1 MPNPLNLRHLRILDT
16 ERGAPLVHLSQIRAV
31 SFSPDD
37 RFIAAG
43 VGKKVQV
50 WLTPGRRH
58 QIAPLSLLRDYGG
71 LQDDV
76 TCLAWAPD
84 SRHLVAGAYT

>member
-1 MPNPLNLRHLRILDT
+1 K
-16 ERGAPLVHLSQIRAV
+16 IRAI

-37 RFIAAG
+37 RYIAAG
-43 VGKKVQV
+43 AGKKVQV
-50 WLTPGRRH
+50 WRTPGRRH
-58 QIAPLSLLRDYGG
+58 QIAPLSLLRSYGG

-84 SRHLVAGAYT
+84 SRHLVAGEREFVAVLL

>member
-1 MPNPLNLRHLRILDT
+1 M
-16 ERGAPLVHLSQIRAV
+16 

-43 VGKKVQV
+43 VGKKVEV
-50 WLTPGRRH
+50 WRTPGRRH
-58 QIAPLSLLRDYGG
+58 QIAPLSLLRSYGG

-76 TCLAWAPD
+76 TCLAWGPD
-84 SRHLVAGAYT
+84 SRHLVAGKVTSRLSSAGWCGMHEFSHQDEKER